1 LTALGDNFA
10 TRWLPIGIAGTAII
24 LGLLAGLQPKFAVAA
39 IFGIT
44 FAVIALTNL
53 NAGVC
58 IFATVWYF
66 SEVISSIP
74 AAKMMGIVLVG
85 SWLAIVTVGRLR
97 GRQIFEDNRFL
108 YLLGVFIV
116 WAGASALW
124 AEHAGPAVTAVT
136 RYAPN
141 ALLFPIFYAAVR
153 ERDDALKIVGAMII
167 GALLG
172 AAFGVVNPS
181 FGEDPGRL
189 SGALGNA
196 NATAASM
203 VVTLVLLGGLA
214 GALRDRPW
222 TRGVVILALPL
233 PLVFLFMTA
242 SRGGLI
248 GLIVVLVAATV
259 MAGRWR
265 KLMVAIIAM
274 VVVGAVV
281 YFAALAPPSATERV
295 THPEGGTGR
304 SDIWKVG
311 WRLVEAHPINGVGAG
326 NFVTS
331 TRLFLL
337 KPGLIERDDFILD
350 TPKVAHNTYLQ
361 LAAELG
367 IVGLGLFLAAVVWVL
382 VFAARAARQFT
393 RAGDIG
399 MSVMAKAVFIALLGY
414 LAGAFFDAREYAS
427 DLWLLMALA
436 PALLAVAHRELA
448 RRTAVEAE
456 WLEQQ
461 EPVSSGPVAGPRGYR
476 PLPV

>member
-1 LTALGDNFA
+1 VSAFGENLGA
-10 TRWLPIGIAGTAII
+10 RWLPIGVAAIAVV
-24 LGLLAGLQPKFAVAA
+24 LGLLAGLQPKLAIAA

-44 FAVIALTNL
+44 FAVIALNNL
-53 NAGVC
+53 NWGVC
-58 IFATVWYF
+58 LFATVWYF
-66 SEVISSIP
+66 SEVLSGIP
-74 AAKMMGIVLVG
+74 AAKLMGVVLVG
-85 SWLAIVTVGRLR
+85 SWLAMVTVGRLR
-97 GRQIFEDNRFL
+97 GRQIFEDSRFL
-108 YLLGVFIV
+108 YLVGVFII
-116 WAGASALW
+116 WAGASAVW
-124 AEHAGPAVTAVT
+124 AEHPGPALAAVT
-136 RYAPN
+136 RYIPN
-141 ALLFPIFYAAVR
+141 AMLFPIFYAAVR
-153 ERDDALKIVGAMII
+153 ERDDALKIVGAIII
-167 GALLG
+167 GSLLG
-172 AAFGVVNPS
+172 AAFGVLVPS

-203 VVTLVLLGGLA
+203 VVALVLLGGLA

-222 TRGVVILALPL
+222 VRGIVILAVPL

-248 GLIVVLVAATV
+248 ALIVALVAATV
-259 MAGRWR
+259 LAGRWR
-265 KLMVAIIAM
+265 KVMVAMVAMVAI
-274 VVVGAVV
+274 GAVV
-281 YFAALAPPSATERV
+281 YFAALAPPSARERV

-367 IVGLGLFLAAVVWVL
+367 IVGLVLFLATVL
-382 VFAARAARQFT
+382 FVFVFAARAVREFT

-399 MSVMAKAVFIALLGY
+399 MSVMAKAVIVALLGY
-414 LAGAFFDAREYAS
+414 LAGSFFDAREYAS
-427 DLWLLMALA
+427 DLWLLMSLA
-436 PALLAVAHRELA
+436 PALLAVAHREVA
-448 RRTAVEAE
+448 RRAAVEEE
-456 WLEQQ
+456 WRERQ
-461 EPVSSGPVAGPRGYR
+461 EPVSLGPAAGPTRYR
-476 PLPV
+476 PLPA

>member
-153 ERDDALKIVGAMII
+153 ERDDALKIVGAMMP
-167 GALLG
+167 ATL
-172 AAFGVVNPS
+172 
-181 FGEDPGRL
+181 DRL
-189 SGALGNA
+189 
-196 NATAASM
+196 ATAPC
-203 VVTLVLLGGLA
+203 
-214 GALRDRPW
+214 RRPC
-222 TRGVVILALPL
+222 
-233 PLVFLFMTA
+233 
-242 SRGGLI
+242 SRG
-248 GLIVVLVAATV
+248 
-259 MAGRWR
+259 
-265 KLMVAIIAM
+265 
-274 VVVGAVV
+274 
-281 YFAALAPPSATERV
+281 
-295 THPEGGTGR
+295 
-304 SDIWKVG
+304 
-311 WRLVEAHPINGVGAG
+311 
-326 NFVTS
+326 S
-331 TRLFLL
+331 T
-337 KPGLIERDDFILD
+337 
-350 TPKVAHNTYLQ
+350 
-361 LAAELG
+361 
-367 IVGLGLFLAAVVWVL
+367 
-382 VFAARAARQFT
+382 
-393 RAGDIG
+393 
-399 MSVMAKAVFIALLGY
+399 
-414 LAGAFFDAREYAS
+414 
-427 DLWLLMALA
+427 
-436 PALLAVAHRELA
+436 
-448 RRTAVEAE
+448 
-456 WLEQQ
+456 
-461 EPVSSGPVAGPRGYR
+461 
-476 PLPV
+476 